1 MVGADMLRNRVKTE
15 KHTNTEKTAMVGG
28 VMLIL
33 GVRGKHSP
41 SLVRTYASPQHYV
54 RVYFLFHFFAS
65 PLYSELGMLAC

>member
-33 GVRGKHSP
+33 GVREKHSLY
-41 SLVRTYASPQHYV
+41 LVKD
-54 RVYFLFHFFAS
+54 L
-65 PLYSELGMLAC
+65 